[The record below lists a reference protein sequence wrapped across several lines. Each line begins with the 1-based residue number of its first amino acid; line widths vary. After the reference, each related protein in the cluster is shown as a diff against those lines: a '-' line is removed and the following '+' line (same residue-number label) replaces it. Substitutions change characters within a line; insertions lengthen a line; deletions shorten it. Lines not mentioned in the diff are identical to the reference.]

1 MNKNVLLSA
10 IAVGAA
16 SCAASAQSV
25 ITFAYNN
32 LAGTYDGTAGIFSAA
47 AVDTPGLQSIGDVT
61 RLSAPAGTA
70 DFNSG
75 FVSAPNLADVVFNI
89 SVTGI
94 DQINGL
100 AFGSGSF
107 TLTDTDGS
115 TLSGSIN
122 GVWIRGG
129 LGQTFFNGD
138 ITNASFNGAT
148 FDGESGSFSTNLGFL
163 PPYEGAVTVLFLR
176 PGAAGFFDANFSAI
190 ATQFQGELI
199 PTPGAVA
206 LVGLGGLAALR
217 RRR

>member
-1 MNKNVLLSA
+1 MNKNVFIAA

-32 LAGTYDGTAGIFSAA
+32 LAGTYDGTSGIFSAA
-47 AVDTPGLQSIGDVT
+47 AVDSPGLQSIGDIT

-70 DFNSG
+70 DFGSG
-75 FVSAPNLADVVFNI
+75 FVSAPNLADVAFNI

-94 DQINGL
+94 DQINGTAL
-100 AFGSGSF
+100 GSGSF
-107 TLTDTDGS
+107 TLTDIDGS
-115 TLSGSIN
+115 TLTGTIT

-138 ITNASFNGAT
+138 ITNASFTGAS
-148 FDGESGSFSTNLGFL
+148 FDGENGSFSTNLGFL

-176 PGAAGFFDANFSAI
+176 PGSGGFFDANFNAI
-190 ATQFQGELI
+190 ATQFQGELV
-199 PTPGAVA
+199 PTPGAA
-206 LVGLGGLAALR
+206 LLGLGGLAALR